1 MELTNDGRIY
11 AVNPNQIKDLLN
23 IKEKAIV
30 YRWLPYNMKNYVPI
44 ILSESYYDRK
54 ERKNED
60 DCPPIPLDILQSYC
74 DKNNIE
80 LYVITNEYAT
90 AFTEIN
96 SINNPMFSM
105 SIGSYI
111 KDISEKFEDQFYKEL
126 IGNKYDKD
134 KFIYYFENGEFVRIE
149 DEILNEK
156 WKE

>member
-1 MELTNDGRIY
+1 
-11 AVNPNQIKDLLN
+11 
-23 IKEKAIV
+23 
-30 YRWLPYNMKNYVPI
+30 
-44 ILSESYYDRK
+44 
-54 ERKNED
+54 
-60 DCPPIPLDILQSYC
+60 
-74 DKNNIE
+74 
-80 LYVITNEYAT
+80 
-90 AFTEIN
+90 
-96 SINNPMFSM
+96 M